1 MLRHISVLLVSVL
14 VLVALAASVALAA
27 PPAGKGQP
35 GATEEKSTGS
45 PTDPNC
51 WGEVT
56 TQVAGPTYGEHAS
69 SFPTPRLGVGNVARN
84 DSTDHDVEGLC
95 SDVQTSEDNCDSGGH
110 LSDHG
115 CVAAAAPLPGF
126 EPKVQPDCE
135 AEPGGNRGPGS

>member
-35 GATEEKSTGS
+35 GATDPDPKSTGS

-56 TQVAGPTYGEHAS
+56 SQVAGPTYGEHAS
-69 SFPTPRLGVGNVARN
+69 SHNPMSDEPRLGVGNVARN
-84 DSTDHDVEGLC
+84 DGGEG
-95 SDVQTSEDNCDSGGH
+95 GRP
-110 LSDHG
+110 SDHG
-115 CVAAAAPLPGF
+115 AVVGPQVGAS
-126 EPKVQPDCE
+126 CE
-135 AEPGGNRGPGS
+135 DGPETG

>member
-1 MLRHISVLLVSVL
+1 VKGVKGNNPTSSDDGKEVSIGMLRHISVLLLSVL

-35 GATEEKSTGS
+35 GATEQPKSTGS

-84 DSTDHDVEGLC
+84 DDGEG
-95 SDVQTSEDNCDSGGH
+95 GRP
-110 LSDHG
+110 SDHG
-115 CVAAAAPLPGF
+115 AVVGPMVGAS
-126 EPKVQPDCE
+126 CE
-135 AEPGGNRGPGS
+135 DGPETG